1 VDRVKIDQSF
11 VGGLDGGAEAAA
23 IVRAIIQLGHAMGLQ
38 VTAEGVET
46 AAQRRFLLEAG
57 VDELQG
63 FLFSRPLDEEAF
75 NSLMRDGR
83 GAGSGG
89 ASRRYTVLTGGLAQ

>member
-1 VDRVKIDQSF
+1 LE
-11 VGGLDGGAEAAA
+11 GGSEAAA

-46 AAQRRFLLEAG
+46 PAQRRFLLEAG

-63 FLFSRPLDEEAF
+63 FLFSKPLDEADF
-75 NSLMRDGR
+75 SSLMHEGR
-83 GAGSGG
+83 GAGASG
-89 ASRRYTVLTGGLAQ
+89 APRKYTLVTGGLGQ